1 MFSRKSVVLSVFSV
15 FLVSPLCAADGDD
28 ALGRFRDWYAAAYED
43 GGRTICY
50 MASRPT
56 ASAGDYSRRGPAYV
70 QVTRRKGDSGPDVVS
85 FEAGYPFADGAE
97 IEVAID
103 GAAFALFTQG
113 ETAWA
118 YDSDG
123 DGALAKAMA
132 GGARMIVKGASAR
145 GTATMD
151 TYSLMGFTAARNA
164 MTEACGQ

>member
-1 MFSRKSVVLSVFSV
+1 MFSRKSVVLSALSV

-43 GGRTICY
+43 GGRIICY

-56 ASAGDYSRRGPAYV
+56 ASAGEYSRRGPTYV

-85 FEAGYPFADGAE
+85 FEAGYPFAQGAE

-103 GAAFALFTQG
+103 GAAFTLFTQG

-118 YDSDG
+118 YDGDG
-123 DGALAKAMA
+123 DRALAKAMA
-132 GGARMIVKGASAR
+132 GGAKMIVKGASAR
-145 GTATMD
+145 GTGTTD

-164 MTEACGQ
+164 MTEACGE